1 MKTSGRIRV
10 QRLFLIV
17 STTKNWLDA
26 ILVWLGLCNQK
37 MVRFKN
43 DEQFDL
49 SKASWVQYLERVY
62 LFHHFPSA
70 KIEGDAVKINY
81 KNTELIFDCGR
92 YGWGTVLEIFAG
104 EPYREFFEMT
114 EIKGKTVLD
123 VGAAFGDTAIVF
135 LLAGAERVYAVEAF
149 PGYFRLATNN
159 IKTNGFES
167 RCEVLLSA
175 VGGAPG
181 TLRIDEDLEEMFGV
195 GVQEKETGEE
205 VPIVTLK
212 QIVHDKDIKDAILK
226 LDVEGYEYEILL
238 NTPKEVLRN
247 FSDLVIEYHYGYERL
262 INYLKEAGY
271 SVRHTGPYTVSMSHL
286 ADEAAK
292 NMRVGNIYARRID
305 AWQ

>member
-1 MKTSGRIRV
+1 MHKSIQIRV
-10 QRLFLIV
+10 QRLFLIL
-17 STTKNWLDA
+17 STTKNWLSA
-26 ILVWLGLCNQK
+26 ILVWLGLYRQAV
-37 MVRFKN
+37 VRFRN
-43 DEQFDL
+43 DELFNL
-49 SKASWVQYLERVY
+49 SRANWVQYLERIY

-70 KIEGDAVKINY
+70 RIFGDAVKINY
-81 KNTELIFDCGR
+81 KNRDLILDCGR

-104 EPYREFFEMT
+104 EPYREFFELT

-135 LLAGAERVYAVEAF
+135 LLAEAKQVYAVEAF
-149 PGYFRLATNN
+149 PGYFRLALKN

-167 RCEVLLSA
+167 QCEVLLSA

-181 TLRIDEDLEEMFGV
+181 SLRIDENLEEMFGV
-195 GVQEKETGEE
+195 GIQEKEIGEE

-212 QIVHDKDIKDAILK
+212 QIVHDKNIKDGILK

-238 NTPKEVLRN
+238 NTPKEVLRI
-247 FSDLVIEYHYGYERL
+247 FSDMVIEYHYGYERI

-286 ADEAAK
+286 ADETAK
-292 NMRVGNIYARRID
+292 NMRVGNIYAKRID
-305 AWQ
+305 T